1 VKYVIMLIFM
11 LFIFEGIGQAIFHND
26 VYDARKQEELSAF
39 QEYAIPPNSIEV
51 GDDSYEKFK
60 TIAIIKKYQVTQSQE
75 ELEKYYEEK
84 MTLSGWEKIENKEGV
99 HYRKDDFAIFIEY
112 RMPIV
117 EVCLLYIGDDKGM

>member
-1 VKYVIMLIFM
+1 MKYIGIFVFVIFVLWGM
-11 LFIFEGIGQAIFHND
+11 GIVVSHHD
-26 VYDARKQEELSAF
+26 EYETRKQEELSAF

-84 MTLSGWEKIENKEGV
+84 MTLSGWGKIENKEGV

-117 EVCLLYIGDDKGM
+117 EVCLLYVGDDKGM

>member
-1 VKYVIMLIFM
+1 M